1 MPNVF
6 SSIKAKIVAAFIILF
21 AASVVTGLFAIR
33 SLHSVSEAGTELAT
47 SMAKVDMLG
56 SLAKLSAQLNVGVV
70 AAHYADESRRAA
82 ALSDL
87 QKLELAFSSVFAE
100 YTATVQE
107 PSEQE
112 LVRDLRAKWQHF
124 LAVAGEVTAL
134 NKAGQFDLASS
145 VVSEDLV
152 ADGKLFVAAVDKV
165 LTLHRDHGK
174 ASTVAADEISSNATF
189 WISAALVLQSLI
201 CVAVG
206 TTLVIGISRP
216 IARLTA
222 MMQRLADNETSVT
235 ISDTDRTDEIGAMA
249 RTLSVF
255 QSSMMDA
262 EQLRASQA
270 DQERLMRERQR
281 REMDELANSFERAVG
296 EVVATVASA
305 STELQ
310 ASAQTLSAAAEETSA
325 QSVSVSEGAK
335 LAAMSVERVAEAL
348 EGLVSLS
355 QEVGQEMKRSGE
367 MTSEAVRQA
376 NETRGTMDELQ
387 SNASTVESVLAMI
400 NQIAAQTNLLALNA
414 TIEAARSGEAGRGF
428 AVVANEVKAL
438 ANQTGAA
445 TTSVSASIEK
455 MQSSTSRALT
465 DISQIETV
473 ITTLATIAEAIGGV
487 VSRQSQTAAD
497 VTRTV
502 QDVTRVTAEVTANI
516 SNVSM
521 AAGQSSSAAT
531 QVLAASSELAMQS
544 DRLKREVASF
554 LERVRAA

>member
-1 MPNVF
+1 MPSVF

-33 SLHSVSEAGTELAT
+33 SLQSVSTAGSELST
-47 SMAKVDMLG
+47 SLAKVDMLG
-56 SLAKLSAQLNVGVV
+56 NLAKLSAQLNVGVV

-82 ALSDL
+82 AEADL
-87 QKLELAFSSVFAE
+87 QKVELAFSSVFAE
-100 YTATVQE
+100 YSATVVD
-107 PSEQE
+107 PAEQE

-145 VVSEDLV
+145 VVSTDLV
-152 ADGKLFVAAVDKV
+152 TDGKLFAAAVEKV

-174 ASTVAADEISSNATF
+174 ASTVAAAEISSSATF
-189 WISAALVLQSLI
+189 WISIALVLQSLF

-206 TTLVIGISRP
+206 TLLVIGISGP
-216 IARLTA
+216 ITRLTG
-222 MMQRLADNETSVT
+222 MMRRLADNETNIT
-235 ISDTDRTDEIGAMA
+235 ISDTDRRDEIGAMA
-249 RTLSVF
+249 RTLSIF
-255 QSSMMDA
+255 QSSMQDA
-262 EQLRASQA
+262 ERLRASQA

-281 REMDELANSFERAVG
+281 REMEELANSFERAVG

-335 LAAMSVERVAEAL
+335 LAAMSVERVAQAID
-348 EGLVSLS
+348 GLVSLS

-387 SNASTVESVLAMI
+387 TNASTVESVLAMI

-455 MQSSTSRALT
+455 MQASTSRALT

-487 VSRQSQTAAD
+487 VARQSQTAAD